1 MNIRLKPLTVLL
13 VVLVSISLAGCF
25 NLNIGAITPL
35 EERMIGGKGKA
46 NKILVI
52 DISGIINNKESTGP
66 LELVK
71 KPRLTS
77 RIKEEL
83 DKAEK
88 DSRVK
93 AVLLKIN
100 SSGGLVTTTDIIYE
114 EIRRFKERTGK
125 LVVAELMDIAASGGY
140 YIALSADKIIAHPTT
155 VTGSIGVVAFRV
167 NASGLIE
174 KIGIT
179 NETIK
184 SGDKKDM
191 GSPLRPSTAEEREI
205 MQAIIDD
212 LFERFKG
219 LVEEERGFQEEDPAR
234 LNAVIDG
241 RVFTASQALELGLI
255 DEIGY
260 MDDAID
266 GIKETLSI
274 DQARV
279 IRYTRGGDYAGNI
292 YSTAAAA
299 KAMGSGI
306 NLININGEGLEGLGF
321 RFMYMWLP

>member
-1 MNIRLKPLTVLL
+1 MKHYLHTTALL
-13 VVLVSISLAGCF
+13 IALIFSLAGCF

-35 EERMIGGKGKA
+35 EERTIGGKGKA

-52 DISGIINNKESTGP
+52 DISGIIDNKESTGP
-66 LELVK
+66 FELVK
-71 KPRLTS
+71 TPRLTS

-100 SSGGLVTTTDIIYE
+100 SPGGLVTTTDIIYE

-140 YIALSADKIIAHPTT
+140 YIALSADKITAHPTT
-155 VTGSIGVVAFRV
+155 VTGSIGVVAYRV
-167 NASGLIE
+167 NATGLIE

-191 GSPLRPSTAEEREI
+191 GSPLRPSTAEERAI
-205 MQAIIDD
+205 MQSIIDD
-212 LFERFKG
+212 LFGRFKG
-219 LVEEERGFQEEDPAR
+219 LVEETRGFSDNPAG
-234 LNAVIDG
+234 LKVVTDG

-260 MDDAID
+260 MDDAIE
-266 GIKETLSI
+266 GIKKKLDI
-274 DQARV
+274 DTARV

-299 KAMGSGI
+299 KAVSSGI
-306 NLININGEGLEGLGF
+306 NLININTEGLVGGLGV
-321 RFMYMWLP
+321 RFMYVWLP